1 MAYNVTWTLT
11 RPNAETALPTIESF
25 SAANKAASDAALTA
39 AGITKGYEV
48 DGLVTKV
55 VYVAPDKATYESAQS
70 TVDGLTDESTVRS
83 SYKSALQ
90 AANITCVIADSEG
103 NEIANF

>member
-11 RPNAETALPTIESF
+11 RPDEGTALPTIESF
-25 SAANKAASDAALTA
+25 SAANKAASDSALSD
-39 AGITKGYEV
+39 AGITKGYTV
-48 DGLVTKV
+48 DGLVTTV
-55 VYVAPDKATYESAQS
+55 IFTAADKATYDSAQS
-70 TVDGLTDESTVRS
+70 TIDALTDEDTVRA

>member
-11 RPNAETALPTIESF
+11 RPNAETALPTVESI
-25 SAANKAASDAALTA
+25 SADNKSETDAALTA

-55 VYVAPDKATYESAQS
+55 VYVAPDKATYESVQTNS
-70 TVDGLTDESTVRS
+70 DSFTDESTVRT

-90 AANITCVIADSEG
+90 AAGITCVISDSEG

>member
-1 MAYNVTWTLT
+1 MSYQVTWTLT
-11 RPNAETALPTIESF
+11 RPNAETALPTVESF
-25 SAANKAASDAALTA
+25 SAANKSETDAALTE
-39 AGITKGYEV
+39 AGVTKGYTV

-55 VYVAPDKATYESAQS
+55 IYTADDKATYDTAKA
-70 TVDGLTDESTVRS
+70 TVDSLTDEDTVRS

-103 NEIANF
+103 NEIASF